1 MLAMTFGLKRNEDRE
16 RKDTQRER
24 GKREK
29 CSGMA
34 PTTMTTTQKVLKT

>member
-16 RKDTQRER
+16 RKTHRER